1 MIWNNIKE
9 ILTGKKR
16 TITKEKEKEKKRAML
31 KKKNKHS
38 TV

>member
-1 MIWNNIKE
+1 MIRDNIKE
-9 ILTGKKR
+9 ILTGKKEPLQ
-16 TITKEKEKEKKRAML
+16 KKEKEKKRAML